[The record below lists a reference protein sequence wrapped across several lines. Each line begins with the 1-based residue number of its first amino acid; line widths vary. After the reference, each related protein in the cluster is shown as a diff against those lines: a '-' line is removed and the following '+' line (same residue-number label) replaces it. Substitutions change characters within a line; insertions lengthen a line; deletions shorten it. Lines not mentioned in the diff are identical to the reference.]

1 MIKTDSC
8 LPQTQTSSKMKVL
21 YNARHGGFGFSD
33 AFVDEFK
40 KRHPEKDLNKW
51 SVERSDPDTIA
62 LFEEMGSDKS
72 SGYCA
77 DLRIEEI
84 PDDVELEIDEYDGL
98 ETVWWSLPKDEM
110 IQDLLDLYRLKKM
123 PNQCNKFTQR
133 LLKEDCSMLKL
144 WEIVRDES
152 TASRKKEGDS
162 AST

>member
-1 MIKTDSC
+1 
-8 LPQTQTSSKMKVL
+8 MKVL
-21 YNARHGGFGFSD
+21 YNAKHGGFGFSD
-33 AFVDEFK
+33 TFVDEFK

-62 LFEEMGSDKS
+62 LFEEMGSDES

-98 ETVWWSLPKDEM
+98 ETVWWSLPKDIM
-110 IQDLLDLYRLKKM
+110 LRDLVDVLKGRKKVEET
-123 PNQCNKFTQR
+123 NKFTQR
-133 LLKEDCSMLKL
+133 LLQEDCSTTKL

-152 TASRKKEGDS
+152 TASCEKEGGDP
-162 AST
+162 TTET

>member
-1 MIKTDSC
+1 
-8 LPQTQTSSKMKVL
+8 MKVL
-21 YNARHGGFGFSD
+21 YNAKYGGFGFSD
-33 AFVDEFK
+33 AFIDEFK
-40 KRHPEKDLNKW
+40 KRHPEKSLNKW
-51 SVERSDPDTIA
+51 SVERNDPDTIA

-98 ETVWWSLPKDEM
+98 ETVWWSLPKDQM

-133 LLKEDCSMLKL
+133 LLKEDCSMTKL

-152 TASRKKEGDS
+152 TASRKKDS
-162 AST
+162 NNASTET